1 MRLSAVLLVVFVLFV
16 LRPAAAQT
24 QTPPKAPPPP
34 TRGYLEA
41 FGQSAFGNVT
51 SQAYGGE
58 FGITVATDVQVF
70 AEVGEIKNVAT
81 SELGTSADL
90 IAGVLRQ
97 VQNATVT
104 FTAKQPV
111 TFGIGGVRYL
121 IPTSIAARPYVLG
134 GFGIARVSND
144 VTFQFDGADA
154 SNAIAQ
160 YVTLGSDLSGASTK
174 PMLSLGAGLAWPV
187 WQHLIIDLQYRYGY
201 IFADPSRISTN
212 RVGGGIGVRF

>member
-1 MRLSAVLLVVFVLFV
+1 MRLSAVLLVLFV
-16 LRPAAAQT
+16 LPAGVAAAQT
-24 QTPPKAPPPP
+24 QTPPSAAPPP

-70 AEVGEIKNVAT
+70 AEVGQIKNVAS
-81 SELGTSADL
+81 SELGTNADL

-144 VTFQFDGADA
+144 VTFQFDGTDA
-154 SNAIAQ
+154 SSAIAQ
-160 YVTLGSDLSGASTK
+160 YVTLGRDLSGASTK
-174 PMLSLGAGLAWPV
+174 PTLSLGAGLAWPV
-187 WQHLIIDLQYRYGY
+187 WQHLVIDLQYRYGY
-201 IFADPSRISTN
+201 IFADPKGISTN
-212 RVGGGIGVRF
+212 RAGAGVGVRF

>member
-1 MRLSAVLLVVFVLFV
+1 MRFALPPFVFIVLSAGV
-16 LRPAAAQT
+16 AAAQT
-24 QTPPKAPPPP
+24 QTPPAAPPPP

-70 AEVGEIKNVAT
+70 AEVGQIKNVA
-81 SELGTSADL
+81 SSDLGTSADL
-90 IAGVLRQ
+90 VAGVLRQ

-104 FTAKQPV
+104 FSAKQPV

-144 VTFQFDGADA
+144 VTFQFDGTDA
-154 SNAIAQ
+154 SSAIAQ
-160 YVTLGSDLSGASTK
+160 YVTLGGDLSGSSTK

-187 WQHLIIDLQYRYGY
+187 LQHLIIDLQYRYGY
-201 IFADPSRISTN
+201 IFADPKGISTN
-212 RVGGGIGVRF
+212 RAGAGVGVRF